1 MGLKKVGDSFEST
14 SSITCPEVRMEHDGF
29 SGPCFFRKKEREY
42 NRTIKTKKEAEI
54 MKKTIIIAQN
64 INEELK
70 KEVEEAAPDYKI
82 ITGKDKSTWEPY
94 INEAEIIAGWKPKMA
109 ESLIEKAPLQWI
121 QTWSAGV
128 DQLPLEDYKRKG
140 YKVTSANGVH
150 AYPISETIFAFLLG
164 WTRKLHTYVRQQEK
178 KTWHH
183 AHLKKEMHEKAVL
196 IYGMGAIGKE
206 TAKIA
211 KAFEMHVAGVR
222 RTVKNTPYTD
232 EVMTFEEAA
241 EKLPEYDYIV
251 NTLPST
257 KETKHLFSETIFEKM
272 NRETFFVNIGRGD
285 TVDEKAL
292 VAALEQ
298 ENIAGAGLDVFTEEP
313 LPEDHPF
320 WTMEN
325 VIMTPHTA
333 GSTEK
338 YNERVIRDI
347 FIPNLQAY
355 TENKELPVNVVD
367 YEAGY

>member
-1 MGLKKVGDSFEST
+1 
-14 SSITCPEVRMEHDGF
+14 
-29 SGPCFFRKKEREY
+29 
-42 NRTIKTKKEAEI
+42 

-82 ITGKDKSTWEPY
+82 IAGKDKSAWEPY
-94 INEAEIIAGWKPKMA
+94 INEVEIIAGWKPEMA
-109 ESLIEKAPLQWI
+109 EALTEKSPLQWI

-128 DQLPLEDYKRKG
+128 DQLPLRDYEQKG
-140 YKVTSANGVH
+140 YTVTSANGVH

-164 WTRKLHTYVRQQEK
+164 WTRKLHTYIRQQEK

-183 AHLKKEMHEKAVL
+183 AHLKKEMHEKSIL
-196 IYGMGAIGKE
+196 IYGMGAIGTE

-211 KAFEMHVAGVR
+211 KAFGMHVAGVR

-232 EVMTFEEAA
+232 EVMAFEEAA
-241 EKLPEYDYIV
+241 AKLTEYDYVV

-257 KETKHLFSETIFEKM
+257 KETKHLFSENIFTQM
-272 NRETFFVNIGRGD
+272 NPGTFFVNIGRGD

-292 VAALEQ
+292 INALEK
-298 ENIAGAGLDVFTEEP
+298 EKIAGAGLDVFTEEP

-347 FIPNLQAY
+347 FVPNLLAY
-355 TENKELPVNVVD
+355 RKEKELPMNLVD